1 MEKCL
6 PYIGK
11 LKTVTK
17 LLLCD
22 SNFNLKMYILN
33 IKDTKMLVVMYLVK
47 IHVSS
52 YFNFPQSFFKFFNF
66 QIFS

>member
-47 IHVSS
+47 A
-52 YFNFPQSFFKFFNF
+52 YELF
-66 QIFS
+66 